1 MSQKIAFLGL
11 GVMGAPMTVN
21 LVRQGF
27 AVNAWNRTPEAPGIT
42 IAGAAGANICSNI
55 AAAVRDAEIVFT
67 CVGDVPDVEAVIFRT
82 GGCHGI
88 GSGGNSGGGY
98 EYHWLSSR

>member
-42 IAGAAGANICSNI
+42 IARASNANIRSSI

-67 CVGDVPDVEAVIFRT
+67 GVGDVPDGEGVI
-82 GGCHGI
+82 
-88 GSGGNSGGGY
+88 
-98 EYHWLSSR
+98 

>member
-42 IAGAAGANICSNI
+42 LPGQL
-55 AAAVRDAEIVFT
+55 VRTFVL
-67 CVGDVPDVEAVIFRT
+67 V
-82 GGCHGI
+82 
-88 GSGGNSGGGY
+88 
-98 EYHWLSSR
+98 